1 MHRILITSLF
11 AFSLPSLALADL
23 NGSLILQANTAVD
36 LDSGVTGASGGDF
49 LWNGISLIPQTGARA
64 FSVGAAGYANF
75 GFTTRAS
82 LQTYVPAATATA
94 IPAAKLTPGYEVLV
108 VTTAGNL
115 AKVFVAD
122 NTSGVITLLYTTF
135 GATPV
140 ATIPVIYQVLN
151 NSSGTPPLYPN
162 YGVAPSSIILITG
175 SGLSDPGKPVLQSSS
190 APGIQQTLNGS
201 SVTVVVNGTTTH
213 PALYYTSPGQL
224 AAVLPA
230 ATPPGNGVIMVTYRG
245 ATSAPAPILVLA
257 SAVGINTFGI
267 NTAVATDNGTGAII
281 TTTNSAAQNEVL
293 TLWTTGLGADPSDSD
308 TTYTGSPH
316 AVATPLQI
324 YLGGVAV
331 SIIYQGASPYPG
343 VDQIDITIPANP
355 PTGCWVSLIAVT
367 GSIISNATTLPVH
380 PGGGV
385 CIDSVTGLNGNQ
397 VSPFS
402 AQTLRTGLMELIQSN
417 TKLKDGSRSISN
429 NTDGAF
435 ETYSGI
441 YSPGRTLSPG
451 GCYVG
456 PVISSRFSALAGL
469 SAGNITLTGPN
480 NLSVALGPQL
490 GIKGAFEAV
499 LSSTAIPSTGGT
511 FTFTGSGGSDVG
523 PFTATVTLSN
533 PLMTASNPI
542 PDPINRTQG
551 LPVSWTGGNPG
562 TYGYVSAVS
571 TSTPLGVEVGFTC
584 LVLMDP
590 GSFTVPAYVLAGV
603 PAGTGG
609 VALQNNVYSSFT
621 ATGLDSTLVDA
632 NVNYQAGS
640 TTFR

>member
-1 MHRILITSLF
+1 MHRILLTSLF
-11 AFSLPSLALADL
+11 AFSLPGLALADL
-23 NGSLILQANTAVD
+23 NGSLILQPNTAMD
-36 LDSGVTGASGGDF
+36 LDTGVTGGSNADF
-49 LWNGISLIPQTGARA
+49 LWNGTTLTPQNGAKA
-64 FSVGAAGYANF
+64 LSGSAAGYTNF
-75 GFTTRAS
+75 GFETQATLQPFAAGATTAA
-82 LQTYVPAATATA
+82 VPAN
-94 IPAAKLTPGYEVLV
+94 KLTPGYNVLV

-135 GATPV
+135 GAAPV
-140 ATIPVIYQVLN
+140 ATTPIINQVLN

-162 YGVAPSSIILITG
+162 YGVAPSSIIAITG
-175 SGLSDPGKPVLQSSS
+175 SGLSDPGAPVLQSSS
-190 APGIQQTLNGS
+190 GAGIQQTLNGTS
-201 SVTVVVNGTTTH
+201 IAVVVNGTTTH

-230 ATPPGNGVIMVTYRG
+230 ATPPGRGAITVTYRG
-245 ATSAPAPILVLA
+245 VTSAPAPILVLA
-257 SAVGINTFGI
+257 SAMGINNFGV

-281 TTTNSAAQNEVL
+281 TTTNSAAPNEILV
-293 TLWTTGLGADPSDSD
+293 LWTTGLGADPADSD

-324 YLGGVAV
+324 YLGGISVP
-331 SIIYQGASPYPG
+331 ILYQGASPYPG
-343 VDQIDITIPANP
+343 VNQIDITVPADA

-367 GSIISNATTLPVH
+367 GSIISNATTLPVN

-402 AQTLRTGLMELIQSN
+402 TQSLRTGVLEVIQSN
-417 TKLKDGSRSISN
+417 TKMKDGTRSITNSA
-429 NTDGAF
+429 DGAF
-435 ETYSGI
+435 ETYNGI

-456 PVISSRFSALAGL
+456 PVIAGVFSSFTGL
-469 SAGNITLTGPN
+469 SAGNITLAGPN

-490 GIKGAFEAV
+490 GIKGTFQAA

-533 PLMTASNPI
+533 PLMTVSSPI
-542 PDPINRTQG
+542 PNPVIRSQG
-551 LPVSWTGGNPG
+551 LPVTWTGGNPG
-562 TYGYVSAVS
+562 TFAYVSGVS
-571 TSTPLGVEVGFTC
+571 TSTPMGVEVGFSC
-584 LVLMDP
+584 LVPVDP
-590 GSFTVPAYVLAGV
+590 GGFTVPAYILAGI

-609 VALQNNVYSSFT
+609 VTLQDNVYSTFT
-621 ATGLDSTLVDA
+621 ATGLDNTLVDA

-640 TTFR
+640 TTIQ

>member
-11 AFSLPSLALADL
+11 ALSVPSLALADL

-49 LWNGISLIPQTGARA
+49 LWNGTSLIPRTGAKA
-64 FSVGAAGYANF
+64 LSGGAPGYVNF
-75 GFTTRAS
+75 GYVTQATLQMYAS
-82 LQTYVPAATATA
+82 EATSAA

-122 NTSGVITLLYTTF
+122 NTSGVITMLYTTF
-135 GATPV
+135 GATPA
-140 ATIPVIYQVLN
+140 ATTPVINQVLN

-162 YGVAPSSIILITG
+162 YGVAPSSIIAITG
-175 SGLSDPGKPVLQSSS
+175 SGLSDPGSPVLQSS
-190 APGIQQTLNGS
+190 ATPGLQRSLNGT

-230 ATPPGNGVIMVTYRG
+230 ATPPGEGDITVTYRG
-245 ATSAPAPILVLA
+245 VTSAPAPILVLA
-257 SAVGINTFGI
+257 SAVGINNFGV

-281 TTTNSAAQNEVL
+281 TTTNSAAPNEILV
-293 TLWTTGLGADPSDSD
+293 LWTTGLGADPADSD

-324 YLGGVAV
+324 YLGGLAV
-331 SIIYQGASPYPG
+331 PILYQGASPYPG
-343 VDQIDITIPANP
+343 VDQIDITVPANVS
-355 PTGCWVSLIAVT
+355 TGCWVSLIAVT
-367 GSIISNATTLPVH
+367 GSIISNATTLPVN

-385 CIDSVTGLNGNQ
+385 CVDSVTGLNGNQ
-397 VSPFS
+397 VSLFS
-402 AQTLRTGLMELIQSN
+402 SQSLRTGLLELIQSN
-417 TKLKDGSRSISN
+417 TKVNGSRSISN
-429 NTDGAF
+429 DTDGAF
-435 ETYSGI
+435 EAYNGI

-456 PVISSRFSALAGL
+456 PVISSVFSSFTGL
-469 SAGNITLTGPN
+469 SVGNITLTGPN

-490 GIKGAFEAV
+490 GIKGAFQAA
-499 LSSTAIPSTGGT
+499 LSSAAIPATGGT

-542 PDPINRTQG
+542 PDPIDRTQG
-551 LPVSWTGGNPG
+551 LPVTWTGGNSG

-571 TSTPLGVEVGFTC
+571 TSRPLGVEVGFTC
-584 LVLMDP
+584 LVLVDP
-590 GSFTVPAYVLAGV
+590 GSFTVPAYVLAGL

-609 VALQNNVYSSFT
+609 VTLQSNVYSSFT
-621 ATGLDSTLVDA
+621 ATGLDSALVVA

-640 TTFR
+640 TTFQ